1 MGNAKIRLLIAD
13 DHAVVRK
20 GLVAMVED
28 EPDLLAIA
36 EAGDG
41 QEAVNRF
48 LELRPDVCLL
58 DLRMPKMNAVEA
70 IVAIRQHDPT
80 ARLAILTTYDTDEA
94 IYQGLRAG
102 AKGYLLK
109 DATIDELL
117 DCIRSIH
124 AGKVC
129 IPSSIA
135 AKLAEHTSCPQLS
148 DRERDVL
155 QLMTVG
161 KNNREIAE
169 SLLVAES
176 TVKFHINRILSKLGV
191 SDRTKAVILGLKRG
205 LVSLE

>member
-1 MGNAKIRLLIAD
+1 MSETKIRLLIAD

-28 EPDLLAIA
+28 EPDMQVVA

-41 QEAVNRF
+41 QEAFDRF
-48 LELRPDVCLL
+48 CDVRPDVGLL

-70 IVAIRQHDPT
+70 IIAIRQHNLN
-80 ARLAILTTYDTDEA
+80 ARLIVLTTYDTDEA

-117 DCIRSIH
+117 NCIRTVH
-124 AGKVC
+124 AGKIC
-129 IPSSIA
+129 LPSAIA
-135 AKLAEHTSCPQLS
+135 AKLAEHTTSPQLS
-148 DRERDVL
+148 EREREVL
-155 QLMTVG
+155 QLMAMG
-161 KNNREIAE
+161 NNNHDIA
-169 SLLVAES
+169 SALVVAES
-176 TVKFHINRILSKLGV
+176 TVKYHVNHILSKLGV
-191 SDRTKAVILGLKRG
+191 SDRTQAVILGLKRG